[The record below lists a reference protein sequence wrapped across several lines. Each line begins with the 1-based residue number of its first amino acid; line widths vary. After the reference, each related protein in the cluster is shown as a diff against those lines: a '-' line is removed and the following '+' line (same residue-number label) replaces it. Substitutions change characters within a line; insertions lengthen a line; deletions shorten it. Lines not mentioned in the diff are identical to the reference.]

1 MTDDH
6 SIDEGRQAI
15 LAALERHQVRYVV
28 IGGAAAQARGWP
40 EPTDDIDVTPERSE
54 GNLTRLAAAVEELD
68 AGFRVDPARYPEGFR
83 PPDGIDA
90 RTFRNQVSIT
100 FTTRHGDFDVVLIP
114 RRHQRL
120 RGDHHHRH
128 PGDGA
133 RNGHRRAGRIGRD
146 GPALQGH
153 RRSPQGSRR
162 HRVNVRR
169 PRACRLTQLCGAL
182 SVSRSNERVLARCR
196 RTPGVGRRR

>member
-40 EPTDDIDVTPERSE
+40 APTDDIDVTPERSE

-114 RRHQRL
+114 D
-120 RGDHHHRH
+120 GTSGYEEIITTATPETV
-128 PGDGA
+128 PGTGIIVPVA
-133 RNGHRRAGRIGRD
+133 SAETILHSKATAGRPKDRAVIDSMRE
-146 GPALQGH
+146 ALG
-153 RRSPQGSRR
+153 
-162 HRVNVRR
+162 
-169 PRACRLTQLCGAL
+169 
-182 SVSRSNERVLARCR
+182 LAD
-196 RTPGVGRRR
+196 